1 MRETRP
7 GAGINGPFRIK
18 DLQWVSTGL
27 ETKVRM
33 SGREIV
39 LRGGRVIDPESG
51 YDAVA
56 DMAISDRRVVQIGAG
71 LPAASADVNV
81 AGLRHVLVN
90 GAFVVRGGSIV
101 PEARPGRPIRAEP
114 R

>member
-1 MRETRP
+1 VRETQPR
-7 GAGINGPFRIK
+7 AGINGPFRIK
-18 DLQWVSTGL
+18 DLQLVSTGL
-27 ETKVRM
+27 ERKVRM

-56 DMAISDRRVVQIGAG
+56 DVAIGDRRVVLIGAG
-71 LPAASADVNV
+71 LPAVPADVDV

-101 PEARPGRPIRAEP
+101 TEARPGRPIRAEP